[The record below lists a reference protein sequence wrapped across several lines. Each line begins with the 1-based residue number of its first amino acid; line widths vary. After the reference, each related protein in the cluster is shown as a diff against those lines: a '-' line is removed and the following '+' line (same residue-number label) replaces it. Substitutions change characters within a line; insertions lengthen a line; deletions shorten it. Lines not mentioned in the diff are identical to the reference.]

1 MSKEK
6 VIINNQSINFLEM
19 SKQFNRFI
27 FNYFSILMLIVSM
40 NVAQE
45 CFAVDL
51 DEEDEISGLEEQMD
65 SMESYYGKPHIE
77 FGERGLPSRG
87 EIVELKLYKSPEVW
101 GIDDPHYFK
110 ITTRKE
116 QVTYHEI
123 KTPEIVIPI
132 FGWKLPI
139 PFIGYEVNNN
149 FEHKNL
155 PDAAK
160 KHFESPGIKRNTTTA
175 KTTPAKTTTAKTIA
189 LQHSRI
195 KDKTSSRIAAENR
208 AKAKRIEAK
217 RTVVKKQA
225 SELASKAQKAEKN
238 RFATVKAENK
248 AIEEDKEAEEEA
260 EARKEHFN

>member
-6 VIINNQSINFLEM
+6 MIINNQSINFLEI

-27 FNYFSILMLIVSM
+27 FNYFSILILIVSM

-65 SMESYYGKPHIE
+65 SMESYYGKSHIE

-87 EIVELKLYKSPEVW
+87 EIVELKLYKSPEVL

-110 ITTRKE
+110 ITTRKG

-123 KTPEIVIPI
+123 KTPEIEI
-132 FGWKLPI
+132 FGYKIPI

-175 KTTPAKTTTAKTIA
+175 NTTTEKTIA

-195 KDKTSSRIAAENR
+195 KDKTSSRIASENR

-238 RFATVKAENK
+238 RLATVKAENK